1 MSLYYR
7 VFPVADVPRAPQI
20 LTYGTCTIVK
30 KLDNFTKG
38 SVISFFFFFPSFS
51 NNEIKIQEFQGRVDR
66 FLHLDPSV
74 YSPAIQ
80 ADFFFF

>member
-51 NNEIKIQEFQGRVDR
+51 NNEIKIQEFQGK
-66 FLHLDPSV
+66 SG
-74 YSPAIQ
+74 
-80 ADFFFF
+80 